1 MCPVSLSKIKLEPH
15 GVQVLQ
21 CVWLAQ
27 EFALHILKTWLK
39 SELLAEITSI
49 WAFNWKAKKFKF
61 CLSRKLPVEAVAYLE
76 KSKRI
81 GDSLNGIVW
90 FLFGCPGWN
99 LIVLHMKTVISSC
112 RITFRSLLRYNYLQR
127 SFVRRRQR
135 TKFIQFQSCDFCA
148 TVLPE
153 MFLWLHIWRLKMEWP
168 NAQSTELTSV
178 LMFLAVWKVYLEA
191 VVKG

>member
-1 MCPVSLSKIKLEPH
+1 MCLGSLSKIKPCR
-15 GVQVLQ
+15 VQWVQ
-21 CVWLAQ
+21 CVWLAL

-76 KSKRI
+76 KSERTA
-81 GDSLNGIVW
+81 DSLNGVVW

-112 RITFRSLLRYNYLQR
+112 RITFHSLLRYDYLAEKLCKEETEDKIYSIPKLWFLCHCFTWDVLVTSYLKTQNGNGQTL
-127 SFVRRRQR
+127 SQ
-135 TKFIQFQSCDFCA
+135 QSCLLFWSFW
-148 TVLPE
+148 PRE
-153 MFLWLHIWRLKMEWP
+153 RFIWRLW
-168 NAQSTELTSV
+168 
-178 LMFLAVWKVYLEA
+178 
-191 VVKG
+191 